1 MHHHNLPSFPT
12 RRSSDLTTTGSEL
25 TRPTSSPLPLLTYR
39 MTTAAPTASVVRRPV
54 ALPTSTTI
62 SATAVS
68 STGIVNPTDPN
79 TATGISTIATS
90 TVSTARPRAVP
101 TRDLANHSDA
111 TTGMAAP

>member
-25 TRPTSSPLPLLTYR
+25 TRPTSSPLPLLTCR

-68 STGIVNPTDPN
+68 STDRK
-79 TATGISTIATS
+79 STRLNSSHVATS
-90 TVSTARPRAVP
+90 YAVCCLNEKKRR
-101 TRDLANHSDA
+101 TLLS
-111 TTGMAAP
+111 